1 MASFCQSCGSQ
12 LEAGA
17 RSCAGCGNAVVE
29 PSPGIAA
36 PIPSPPPQ
44 PSGTRPPPQPWADRG
59 LPDPRSVT
67 DLSRWT
73 VGAPG
78 AYRIDAHVWLEKTN
92 TWHLVARMSV
102 TLTP

>member
-1 MASFCQSCGSQ
+1 
-12 LEAGA
+12 
-17 RSCAGCGNAVVE
+17 
-29 PSPGIAA
+29 
-36 PIPSPPPQ
+36 
-44 PSGTRPPPQPWADRG
+44 
-59 LPDPRSVT
+59 VT